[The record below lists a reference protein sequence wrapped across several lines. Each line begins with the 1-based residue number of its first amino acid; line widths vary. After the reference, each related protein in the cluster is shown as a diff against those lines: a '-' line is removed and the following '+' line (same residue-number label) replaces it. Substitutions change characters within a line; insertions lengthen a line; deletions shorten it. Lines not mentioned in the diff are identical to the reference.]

1 MRLNIMTSNVLHK
14 QLVDETNIIYYTSNS
29 LFDHILYLIDNNYFV
44 FADVPAV
51 HDNCKC
57 LRESHI
63 DLYDYDMCCSNG
75 ITTYKDRSNLA
86 SAMHISNLFLEHN
99 YRGSNLKK
107 EDLYIV
113 NQNLS
118 KIKKVFF
125 NNYTAQSWGL
135 QNSLVVEYGI
145 PVDQFAPLDSQPE
158 KEVLIA
164 ASNQAVAGQLQQ
176 HIINNLKMQAECVE
190 SLNFVDIS
198 HVNKLF
204 NNYKVFI
211 NLTNNMIDSLCAASS
226 GMDVLALAQVDP
238 NDKKLNNVPNMRN
251 YSNIND
257 IAATVEAKVKNATK
271 NNNANTYI
279 KNNYSFDKFEAE
291 MQGVFDTVKREAH
304 IL

>member
-1 MRLNIMTSNVLHK
+1 MTSNVLHK

-29 LFDHILYLIDNNYFV
+29 LFDHILYLTDSNYFV
-44 FADVPAV
+44 FADVPTIS
-51 HDNCKC
+51 DNCKC

-99 YRGSNLKK
+99 YRASNLKK

-118 KIKKVFF
+118 KVKKVFF
-125 NNYTAQSWGL
+125 NDFTAKSWGL
-135 QNSLVVEYGI
+135 QNSLVVEYGV
-145 PVDQFAPLDSQPE
+145 PVDQFVPLDSEPE
-158 KEVLIA
+158 KEVLIST
-164 ASNQAVAGQLQQ
+164 SNQAIAGQLQQ
-176 HIINNLKMQAECVE
+176 YIINDLKLQADCVE
-190 SLNFVDIS
+190 SFGFADIL

-226 GMDVLALAQVDP
+226 GMDVLALAQIDP
-238 NDKKLNNVPNMRN
+238 NDNKLNNVPNIKN
-251 YSNIND
+251 CLHVND
-257 IAATVEAKVKNATK
+257 IAAAIEAKVKNATK

-279 KNNYSFDKFEAE
+279 KNNYSFDKFKEE
-291 MQGVFDTVKREAH
+291 MQGVFDTVKREACV
-304 IL
+304 L

>member
-1 MRLNIMTSNVLHK
+1 MTSNVLHK

-29 LFDHILYLIDNNYFV
+29 LFDHILYLINNNYFV
-44 FADVPAV
+44 FADVPSISE
-51 HDNCKC
+51 NCKC

-99 YRGSNLKK
+99 YRASNLKK

-125 NNYTAQSWGL
+125 NSFTAQSWGL
-135 QNSLVVEYGI
+135 HNSLVVEYGV
-145 PVDQFAPLDSQPE
+145 PVDQFVPLDSEPE
-158 KEVLIA
+158 KEVLIST
-164 ASNQAVAGQLQQ
+164 SNQAIAGQLQQ
-176 HIINNLKMQAECVE
+176 HIINNLKLQVDCVE
-190 SLNFVDIS
+190 SLGFADIPY
-198 HVNKLF
+198 VNKLF
-204 NNYKVFI
+204 NKYKIFI

-226 GMDVLALAQVDP
+226 GMDVLALAQIDP
-238 NDKKLNNVPNMRN
+238 NDKKLNNVPNIKN
-251 YSNIND
+251 CLNVND
-257 IAATVEAKVKNATK
+257 IAAAIEAKVKNATK

-279 KNNYSFDKFEAE
+279 KNNYSFDKFKAG
-291 MQGVFDTVKREAH
+291 MQGVFDTVKREACV
-304 IL
+304 L